1 MAGEKQD
8 KVWPLPK
15 FYFKVTVDGA
25 DPMSFQE
32 VSGLD
37 AEVDVTEYRHGDSVG
52 FSKIK
57 MPGLKKY
64 SDVTLKKGTFTGDIA
79 FFTWFNQNNLNV
91 IERKKVTIMLMN
103 ESGKGEIVW
112 TLTNAFPKKVSG
124 TDLNSG
130 SSDAAIETL
139 VLAHEGL
146 AITAG
151 S

>member
-1 MAGEKQD
+1 MAGDKQD
-8 KVWPLPK
+8 NLWPLPK
-15 FYFKVTVDGA
+15 FYFKVKVDGGMEA
-25 DPMSFQE
+25 SFQE

-37 AEVDVTEYRHGDSVG
+37 VETDVTEYRHGDNPV

-57 MPGLKKY
+57 MPGMKKY
-64 SDVTLKKGTFTGDIA
+64 GDVTLKKGTFTKDIK
-79 FFTWFNQNNLNV
+79 FFEWFNMIKLNT
-91 IERKKVTIMLMN
+91 IERKTVTIMLLN
-103 ESGKGEIVW
+103 ESGASEIVW

-146 AITAG
+146 AITTG
-151 S
+151 

>member
-8 KVWPLPK
+8 ELWPLPK
-15 FYFKVTVDGA
+15 FYFEVKVDNGLA
-25 DPMSFQE
+25 ASFQE

-37 AEVDVTEYRHGDSVG
+37 AEVEVGEYRHGNSKV

-64 SDVTLKKGTFTGDIA
+64 TDVTLKKGHFTKDVK
-79 FFTWFNQNNLNV
+79 FFEWFNQNTLNT
-91 IERKKVTIMLMN
+91 IERKTVTISLLN
-103 ESGKGEIVW
+103 ENGAPEIVW
-112 TLTNAFPKKVSG
+112 TLTNAFPKQVKG
-124 TDLNSG
+124 TELNSG
-130 SSDAAIETL
+130 SSEPAIETL

-146 AITAG
+146 KVST